1 MNVVPLR
8 CSEGAQ
14 AAALIAEV
22 RLDEGVGDPGLHGAQ
37 GSLKVPGLDAASSDV
52 VLEGQEGGLPAYC
65 GYLRQETDTVIQRP
79 PAGHGT
85 LSGSAADFLL
95 PRLATICPSSRFQT
109 SHKRTETAAVTF
121 RERLCTR
128 RWSDSLP
135 NRWRRRRLMKARH
148 LSHGSTLLLLPS

>member
-79 PAGHGT
+79 PAAT
-85 LSGSAADFLL
+85 ARFLEALQIFFCPAWRQFAL
-95 PRLATICPSSRFQT
+95 P
-109 SHKRTETAAVTF
+109 
-121 RERLCTR
+121 
-128 RWSDSLP
+128 
-135 NRWRRRRLMKARH
+135 
-148 LSHGSTLLLLPS
+148 HGSKQVTKGLRPPR